1 MGLPQTPRAFV
12 TGASAPPSSR
22 RLRGSGSLQKKLPI
36 RQADLAQQYPE
47 AAIEVWSF
55 DEHRLGLKPIIRKV
69 WAPVGHRPIAP
80 VDPRYEWTYLYGFV
94 HPSTGQSEWLILP
107 RVNSAWFNQALANFA
122 KEVGAGPDKHIL
134 LVIDGA
140 GWHCS
145 QTVVVPEG
153 IHLEVLPPY
162 SPELQPAERLW
173 QLTDEPLANRC
184 FDSLDELELVLSER
198 CRTLLTMP
206 DDIKALTDYHW
217 WPSCEP

>member
-1 MGLPQTPRAFV
+1 M
-12 TGASAPPSSR
+12 
-22 RLRGSGSLQKKLPI
+22 
-36 RQADLAQQYPE
+36 RQAELAQQYP
-47 AAIEVWSF
+47 AATVEVWSF

-69 WAPVGHRPIAP
+69 WAPVGQRPIAP
-80 VDPRYEWTYLYGFV
+80 VEPRYEWTYLYGFV

-122 KEVGAGPDKHIL
+122 HEVGAGPHKHIL

-173 QLTDEPLANRC
+173 
-184 FDSLDELELVLSER
+184 
-198 CRTLLTMP
+198 
-206 DDIKALTDYHW
+206 
-217 WPSCEP
+217 

>member
-1 MGLPQTPRAFV
+1 
-12 TGASAPPSSR
+12 
-22 RLRGSGSLQKKLPI
+22 
-36 RQADLAQQYPE
+36 
-47 AAIEVWSF
+47 EVWSF

-69 WAPVGHRPIAP
+69 WAPVGQRPIAP
-80 VDPRYEWTYLYGFV
+80 VEPRYEWTYLYGFV
-94 HPSTGQSEWLILP
+94 HPCTGQSEWLILP

-122 KEVGAGPDKHIL
+122 HEVGAGPHKHIL

-173 QLTDEPLANRC
+173 RLTDEPLANRC
-184 FDSLDELELVLSER
+184 FDCLDDLETILGDR
-198 CRTLLTMP
+198 CRTLLTMQ

-217 WPSCEP
+217 WPS